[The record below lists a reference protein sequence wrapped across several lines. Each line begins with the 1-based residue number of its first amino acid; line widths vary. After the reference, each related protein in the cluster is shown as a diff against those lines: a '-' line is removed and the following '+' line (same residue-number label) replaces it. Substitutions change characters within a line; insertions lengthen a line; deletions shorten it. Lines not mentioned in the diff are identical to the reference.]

1 MRYRRSSPIPRQFSI
16 TRILV
21 ICDKREFFNISQA
34 WFRKLCRISEGRS
47 FETINR
53 TAIFFHTKA
62 RFAVKLALPI
72 QECAL
77 EMLFSRRL
85 IIPISAVFLALQA
98 SSLGT
103 SSKEKP
109 DLLLSTMRQELQR
122 AQTSLSKLD
131 PAPYFL
137 SYSAHDQHQ
146 QIVTATVGS
155 LVNSV
160 NIRHRSA
167 DVVVRVGNAA
177 LDNSHEQ
184 GRASAISS
192 GLLSLD
198 DDQQAIARDLWRLTY
213 QEYRKASRTYLN
225 IKTGKQVH
233 AEEEDT
239 SEDFSQEKPQD
250 HSGYGEISRL
260 PDQPLLEKLAR
271 EYSGYFR
278 KYPFIYSSAV
288 LITVQADQLR
298 FVSTEN
304 TRVVVPSIVIRMAI
318 EAETRATDGME
329 LIRAETFQAR
339 SIENLPA
346 ASEISAKVEKIS
358 ADLKALRDAPVA
370 EPYAGPALLS
380 GRAAAVFFHEVLGH
394 RLEGRHLRGETE
406 ADTFTKK
413 VNQPVLPG
421 FLSVT
426 DDPTLRSLNGTD
438 LGGWYEYD
446 EEGMPAQRVDLI
458 KDGLLKDFLMSRMPI
473 KNSDHSN
480 GHGRAEAGRLP
491 TGRQGNLI
499 VSSTRTVKD
508 SELRSKFLE
517 EIKKQG
523 KAYGLYFED
532 IEGGFTLTQRGVP
545 QAFQVLPIL
554 VWRVYA
560 DARPDE
566 LVRGVDIVGTPLA
579 ALNRIVVTGDK
590 SAIFNGMCGAESG
603 FIPVSAIAP
612 PMLFSE
618 IEIQKKSH
626 SLDRPPILPS
636 PFEGADL
643 AESGFSKQ

>member
-1 MRYRRSSPIPRQFSI
+1 M
-16 TRILV
+16 V
-21 ICDKREFFNISQA
+21 
-34 WFRKLCRISEGRS
+34 
-47 FETINR
+47 
-53 TAIFFHTKA
+53 
-62 RFAVKLALPI
+62 
-72 QECAL
+72 
-77 EMLFSRRL
+77 FSRRL

-103 SSKEKP
+103 STKAKP
-109 DLLLSTMRQELQR
+109 DLLLSTMQQELQR

-137 SYSAHDQHQ
+137 SYSVHDRHD

-155 LVNSV
+155 LANSV

-184 GRASAISS
+184 GRASAIST

-198 DDQQAIARDLWRLTY
+198 DDQQAVARDLWRLTY
-213 QEYRKASRTYLN
+213 EEYRKASGSYLN

-233 AEEEDT
+233 AAEEDT
-239 SEDFSQEKPQD
+239 SADFSQERPQD
-250 HSGYGEISRL
+250 HSDYGEISRL

-278 KYPFIYSSAV
+278 KYPFVYSSVV

-304 TRVVVPSIVIRMAI
+304 TRVVVPSIVVRMAI

-329 LIRAETFQAR
+329 LIRAETFQVR
-339 SIENLPA
+339 SIEKLPA
-346 ASEISAKVEKIS
+346 PSEISAKVDKIA

-413 VNQPVLPG
+413 VNQPVLPE

-458 KDGLLKDFLMSRMPI
+458 KDGVLKDFLMSRMPI
-473 KNSDHSN
+473 KNFGHSN

-491 TGRQGNLI
+491 TGRQGNLV
-499 VSSTRTVKD
+499 VSSKRTVKD
-508 SELRSKFLE
+508 SELRAKFLE

-523 KAYGLYFED
+523 KTYGLYFED

-560 DARPDE
+560 DGRPDE

-579 ALNRIVVTGDK
+579 ALNRIVVTGDT
-590 SAIFNGMCGAESG
+590 SDIFNGMCGAESG
-603 FIPVSAIAP
+603 FVPVSAVAP

-643 AESGFSKQ
+643 AESGSRQ